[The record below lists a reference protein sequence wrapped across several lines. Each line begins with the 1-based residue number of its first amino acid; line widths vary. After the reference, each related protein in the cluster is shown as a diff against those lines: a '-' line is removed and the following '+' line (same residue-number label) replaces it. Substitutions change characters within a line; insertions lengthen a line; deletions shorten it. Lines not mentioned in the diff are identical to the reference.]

1 MNFQNEV
8 FPSSSFQLLLLLL
21 ACREKMREIQQS
33 NVEEMALRI
42 SELIDAINHLAT
54 FTTLTV
60 HSHFEY
66 TLTYLLICAPF
77 CTSTSTPAVHSC
89 PEVCTHAVPQF

>member
-66 TLTYLLICAPF
+66 THTYLLICAPSV
-77 CTSTSTPAVHSC
+77 TGIYMSC
-89 PEVCTHAVPQF
+89 YGSLEKYFI